1 MKKILVWLIIWL
13 TIFVSSYAYTT
24 EQLKAANSLAK
35 RWIINDHL
43 MNPSAYNLDSQVL
56 RQEIAAIARWVAGVD
71 KSKKCKWLFNDLTD
85 IKPNTWACVNVEP
98 LVENWLIAKYS
109 DFRPEDPITKTETLW
124 MLIKSIGF
132 DYSYDP
138 NKNWTWQEQIV
149 DFAVEKWIVN
159 KFTDYNT
166 FATRWWVFEVADYS
180 LELKEEEE
188 KKLKENSNY
197 SDEASINQEFWIDI
211 SEILDF

>member
-1 MKKILVWLIIWL
+1 MKKILAWLIIWL
-13 TIFVSSYAYTT
+13 TVFASSYAYTT

-56 RQEIAAIARWVAGVD
+56 RQEIAAISRWVAGA
-71 KSKKCKWLFNDLTD
+71 SKATKCKKLFKDLTD
-85 IKPNTWACVNVEP
+85 TKPNSWACVNVEP
-98 LVENWLIAKYS
+98 LVENWLIAKN
-109 DFRPEDPITKTETLW
+109 DFFRPEDPITKTETLW
-124 MLIKSIGF
+124 MLIKSIWF

-138 NKNWTWQEQIV
+138 KNPKNWQEQIV
-149 DFAVEKWIVN
+149 DFAASKWIVE

-166 FATRWWVFEVADYS
+166 YATRGWVFEVADYS
-180 LELKEEEE
+180 ITLKEEQEE
-188 KKLKENSNY
+188 KLKDSKKY
-197 SDEASINQEFWIDI
+197 SDEAAIDKEFWIDI